1 MAYDPIVID
10 VTMSQYG
17 YWVVTVSVSPGL
29 RMRIMAS
36 RVGITQQEA
45 ADDAIIVVAAM
56 STPRSSV

>member
-1 MAYDPIVID
+1 MVYDPIVID

-17 YWVVTVSVSPGL
+17 RWVATVSVAPGL
-29 RMRIMAS
+29 RMRVMAS
-36 RVGITQQEA
+36 RVGSTQQEA